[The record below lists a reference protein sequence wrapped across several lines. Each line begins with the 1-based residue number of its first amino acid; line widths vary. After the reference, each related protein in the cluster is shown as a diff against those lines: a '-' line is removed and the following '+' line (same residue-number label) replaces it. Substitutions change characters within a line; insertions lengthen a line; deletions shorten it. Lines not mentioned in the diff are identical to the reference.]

1 MPAASTV
8 LTSRAAVTRRSW
20 LSHGFS
26 GIAYLEVRSCHDF
39 HRRRGSRLERPTG
52 SDRPSEPGTTL
63 RSEQQRPE
71 VPLLLGAWGPRGAA
85 LAGRIAGEIKVGG
98 SANPDMVPV
107 MRERLLVGASRI
119 GRDVAEIGVVLGAVT
134 VVDTDGE
141 AARARART
149 EVAMYLAVVAELD
162 PTVALPDGLVAE
174 VGRLVD
180 AGRDEEAGTLIP
192 DDVLDRF
199 AFSGTPEQVARQAQ
213 SLIDAGVRRVEFG
226 TPHGLTDDRGVE
238 LLGTEVLPLLSR

>member
-1 MPAASTV
+1 M
-8 LTSRAAVTRRSW
+8 
-20 LSHGFS
+20 
-26 GIAYLEVRSCHDF
+26 
-39 HRRRGSRLERPTG
+39 
-52 SDRPSEPGTTL
+52 
-63 RSEQQRPE
+63 
-71 VPLLLGAWGPRGAA
+71 PLLLGAWGPRGAA